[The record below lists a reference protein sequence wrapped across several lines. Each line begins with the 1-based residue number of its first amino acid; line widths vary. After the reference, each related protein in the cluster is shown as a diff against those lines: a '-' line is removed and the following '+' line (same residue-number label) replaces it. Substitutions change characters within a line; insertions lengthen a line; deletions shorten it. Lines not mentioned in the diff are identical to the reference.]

1 MTVTIETPCPSR
13 LHWTSS
19 SSRPHGHAARVRDAR
34 LTSAIVRLTD
44 FPAVGGA
51 GLVRSYDRFIPDLTV
66 AAEEYFATFPD
77 RRWRGFARGPT
88 VAEVGSRNA
97 TNDRGAN
104 MVQPGARR
112 DSAPPPART
121 EREGESPVQQP
132 AKRPLPEG

>member
-1 MTVTIETPCPSR
+1 MTVTIETPCSSR

-34 LTSAIVRLTD
+34 PTKAIARRRD
-44 FPAVGGA
+44 FPAVSGA
-51 GLVRSYDRFIPDLTV
+51 GLVTSYDRFIPDLTV

-88 VAEVGSRNA
+88 VAEVGLWNT
-97 TNDRGAN
+97 TNDRGAD

-112 DSAPPPART
+112 DSAS
-121 EREGESPVQQP
+121 EG
-132 AKRPLPEG
+132 